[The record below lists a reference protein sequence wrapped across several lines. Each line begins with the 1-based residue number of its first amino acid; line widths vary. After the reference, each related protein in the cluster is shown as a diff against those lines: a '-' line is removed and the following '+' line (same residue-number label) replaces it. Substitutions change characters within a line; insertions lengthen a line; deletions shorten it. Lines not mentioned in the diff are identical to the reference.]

1 MIGGAPREETQNL
14 NPEAAEPEVSEDVLK
29 ERAAKIDEIYHQRVV
44 DFETVVEKVFP
55 HEENKP
61 GEFDKI
67 LAEAKKKITEK
78 GGDPETQV
86 LSESEKMALVLE
98 DNRNWVEQ
106 QKAQELRALQEIRSH
121 GTKIKD

>member
-1 MIGGAPREETQNL
+1 MIGEPLKEETQKL
-14 NPEAAEPEVSEDVLK
+14 NPETEEPGVSEDVLK

-55 HEENKP
+55 HEDNKP
-61 GEFDKI
+61 GDFDKI

-78 GGDPETQV
+78 GGDPQTHV

-98 DNRNWVEQ
+98 DNRNWAEQ
-106 QKAQELRALQEIRSH
+106 QRAQELRDLQEIKSH
-121 GTKIKD
+121 STKK